1 MFQLLIHM
9 HFVFIIYVC
18 IYFSAKLLIY
28 PEIMVEL
35 INKPCIL

>member
-9 HFVFIIYVC
+9 HFVFI